1 MYKVY
6 NVIKELAE
14 KQKIS
19 IRRLE
24 ENLGFGNGTLNRWR
38 TNTPGVDKLEKVAD
52 YFGVTTDYLLGRTEN
67 NTFNVLP
74 IFQRIQDLAAKRN
87 KNLKGIS
94 LELGFSK
101 NYLYTLKTQV
111 PSVDKLQKLA
121 EYFGV
126 TTDYLIQGET
136 KEISISNVSKITY
149 KGRVLSKEDLEMI
162 QNLLDWKY
170 NLG

>member
-1 MYKVY
+1 MTTFEI
-6 NVIKELAE
+6 IKQLANKRNQPLQQVAE
-14 KQKIS
+14 KLGFSKNLIYRWKIS
-19 IRRLE
+19 EPKAKDLAKI
-24 ENLGFGNGTLNRWR
+24 
-38 TNTPGVDKLEKVAD
+38 AD
-52 YFGVTTDYLLGRTEN
+52 YFDVTTDYLLGRTEN

-87 KNLKGIS
+87 KNLKDIS

-121 EYFGV
+121 EYFRV

>member
-1 MYKVY
+1 MTTFEI
-6 NVIKELAE
+6 IKQLANKRNQSLQQVAE
-14 KQKIS
+14 KLGFSKNLIYRWKIS
-19 IRRLE
+19 EPKAKDLAKI
-24 ENLGFGNGTLNRWR
+24 
-38 TNTPGVDKLEKVAD
+38 AD
-52 YFGVTTDYLLGRTEN
+52 YFDVTTDYLLGRTEN

-87 KNLKGIS
+87 KNLKDIS

-136 KEISISNVSKITY
+136 KEISISNISKITY

>member
-1 MYKVY
+1 MGITNK
-6 NVIKELAE
+6 IKDLAIKKKITLAE
-14 KQKIS
+14 LEREVGIS
-19 IRRLE
+19 NGQIRKWNERSPKA
-24 ENLGFGNGTLNRWR
+24 EN
-38 TNTPGVDKLEKVAD
+38 LEKVAD

-67 NTFNVLP
+67 NTFNVLL

-87 KNLKGIS
+87 KNLKDIS

-101 NYLYTLKTQV
+101 NYLYTLKTQI

>member
-1 MYKVY
+1 MTTFEI
-6 NVIKELAE
+6 IKQLANKRNQSLQQVAE
-14 KQKIS
+14 KLGFSKNLIYRWKIS
-19 IRRLE
+19 EPKAKDLAKI
-24 ENLGFGNGTLNRWR
+24 
-38 TNTPGVDKLEKVAD
+38 AD
-52 YFGVTTDYLLGRTEN
+52 YFDVTTDYLLGRTEN

-87 KNLKGIS
+87 KNLKDIS